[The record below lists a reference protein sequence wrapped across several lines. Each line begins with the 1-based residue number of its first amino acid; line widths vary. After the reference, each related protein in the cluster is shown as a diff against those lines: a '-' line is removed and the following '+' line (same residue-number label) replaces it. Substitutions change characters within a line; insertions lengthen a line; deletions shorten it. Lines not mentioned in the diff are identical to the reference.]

1 MMHKIFNAYKCR
13 FILQII
19 KAYRKQALKC
29 HPDKNPDNK
38 SAGLETHSF
47 SFHAPHRKMGIYC
60 FTGVC
65 LYVCLSVCSKLNIKT

>member
-1 MMHKIFNAYKCR
+1 MMHKIFTAYKCM

-47 SFHAPHRKMGIYC
+47 RCPASKDGGILFYW
-60 FTGVC
+60 G
-65 LYVCLSVCSKLNIKT
+65 LSLCLSVCSKLNIKT